1 MATEGTGFLVSK
13 SLEKSN
19 IYRLIQTKIF
29 DEKKKNKKWF
39 SREFLN
45 HIDS

>member
-29 DEKKKNKKWF
+29 DEKKKEMVFKGIPK
-39 SREFLN
+39 SY
-45 HIDS
+45 